1 MQVLYI
7 SQKPAYPII
16 DGGSFAINRFLKD
29 VRETI
34 HGEIDYLA
42 ITTVKHPMDSD
53 AAQQN
58 LGDNITIYPVEIN
71 TDLSIRSFFASLFSK
86 LPYNLIRY
94 KQAKFLQKINALLA
108 QKEYDYI
115 ILDGLYAC
123 VFLDEIKSKSKA
135 RIIYRSHNVEH
146 QIWLDRA
153 ASTNNWLKRQFLISL
168 ANKVYKYEKKI
179 HAQLDCIAAIST
191 VDYDFFKL
199 ETSNKVEIIP
209 VSMLPIKTVDA
220 IAQNQICFIG
230 NFGWFPNVEG
240 ISWFINQVFPILK
253 IDNPTLTLHIAGF
266 ESKEALSNLVSDGI
280 VIHGPVNDAALF
292 LKTHG
297 IFVSPI
303 FSGSG
308 IKIKVLEAM
317 NAGVPMV
324 LSKKSAEGIGFPS
337 EFTCFETKET
347 AIMLLKELLSKPI
360 HIEHNQGLMRDLL
373 QEQFSQEVVVK
384 KLKEIIY
391 D

>member
-7 SQKPAYPII
+7 SQKPAFPII

-29 VRETI
+29 VRETV

-42 ITTVKHPMDSD
+42 ITTLKHPMDAD

-58 LGDNITIYPVEIN
+58 LGDNITIYAVEVN
-71 TDLSIRSFFASLFSK
+71 TKLSILSFFASLFSK
-86 LPYNLIRY
+86 LPYNLKRY
-94 KQAKFLQKINALLA
+94 KQTNFLQKINALLA

-115 ILDGLYAC
+115 ILDGLYAS
-123 VFLDEIKSKSKA
+123 VFLHEIKSKSKA
-135 RIIYRSHNVEH
+135 KIIYRSHNVEH

-153 ASTNNWLKRQFLISL
+153 TTTNNWLKRQFLFSL
-168 ANKVYKYEKKI
+168 ANKVSKYEKKLLQ
-179 HAQLDCIAAIST
+179 HLDCIAAISS

-199 ETSNKVEIIP
+199 ETTHQVEIIP
-209 VSMLPIKTVDA
+209 VSMLSIKTVDT

-230 NFGWFPNVEG
+230 NFGWFPNIEG
-240 ISWFINQVFPILK
+240 MSWFINKVFPILK
-253 IDNPTLTLHIAGF
+253 IDYPLLTLHIAGF

-292 LKTHG
+292 IKTHG

-337 EFTCFETKET
+337 EFTCFETKEK

-373 QEQFSQEVVVK
+373 QEQYSQEVVVK
-384 KLKEIIY
+384 KLKAILL
-391 D
+391 

>member
-7 SQKPAYPII
+7 SQKPAFPII

-29 VRETI
+29 IRETV
-34 HGEIDYLA
+34 HGDIDYLA
-42 ITTVKHPMDSD
+42 ITTVKHPMDAD
-53 AAQQN
+53 AAQHD
-58 LGDNITIYPVEIN
+58 LGDTITIYPVEIN
-71 TDLSIRSFFASLFSK
+71 TDLYKLSFFASLFSK

-94 KQAKFLQKINALLA
+94 KQTNFLQKINALLA

-115 ILDGLYAC
+115 ILDGLYAS
-123 VFLDEIKSKSKA
+123 VFLDEIKSKSMAK
-135 RIIYRSHNVEH
+135 IIYRSHNVEH

-153 ASTNNWLKRQFLISL
+153 KTTNNWLKRQFLISL
-168 ANKVYKYEKKI
+168 ANKVSKYEKKLL
-179 HAQLDCIAAIST
+179 QELDYIAAISS

-199 ETSNKVEIIP
+199 ETTNQVEIIP
-209 VSMLPIKTVDA
+209 VSMLPIKTVDS
-220 IAQNQICFIG
+220 IAKNQICFIG

-240 ISWFINQVFPILK
+240 MSWFINKVFPILK
-253 IDNPTLTLHIAGF
+253 IDYPLLTLHIAGF

-292 LKTHG
+292 IKTHG

-347 AIMLLKELLSKPI
+347 AIMLLKELLSKPM

-373 QEQFSQEVVVK
+373 QKQFSQEVVVK
-384 KLKEIIY
+384 KLKAIIY

>member
-1 MQVLYI
+1 
-7 SQKPAYPII
+7 
-16 DGGSFAINRFLKD
+16 
-29 VRETI
+29 
-34 HGEIDYLA
+34 
-42 ITTVKHPMDSD
+42 
-53 AAQQN
+53 
-58 LGDNITIYPVEIN
+58 
-71 TDLSIRSFFASLFSK
+71 
-86 LPYNLIRY
+86 
-94 KQAKFLQKINALLA
+94 
-108 QKEYDYI
+108 
-115 ILDGLYAC
+115 
-123 VFLDEIKSKSKA
+123 
-135 RIIYRSHNVEH
+135 
-146 QIWLDRA
+146 
-153 ASTNNWLKRQFLISL
+153 
-168 ANKVYKYEKKI
+168 
-179 HAQLDCIAAIST
+179 
-191 VDYDFFKL
+191 
-199 ETSNKVEIIP
+199 
-209 VSMLPIKTVDA
+209 MLPIKTVDA

-240 ISWFINQVFPILK
+240 MSWFINKVFPILK
-253 IDNPTLTLHIAGF
+253 IDYPLLTLHIAGF

-337 EFTCFETKET
+337 EFSCFETKET

-384 KLKEIIY
+384 KLKAIIY

>member
-7 SQKPAYPII
+7 SQKPAFPII

-42 ITTVKHPMDSD
+42 ITTLKHPMDSV
-53 AAQQN
+53 AAQN
-58 LGDNITIYPVEIN
+58 DLGDSITIYAAEVN
-71 TDLSIRSFFASLFSK
+71 SKLSIPSFLASLFST
-86 LPYNLIRY
+86 LPYNLKRY
-94 KQAKFLQKINALLA
+94 KQTKFLQKINALLA

-115 ILDGLYAC
+115 ILDGLYAS
-123 VFLDEIKSKSKA
+123 VFLHEIKSKSKA
-135 RIIYRSHNVEH
+135 KIIYRSHNVEH

-153 ASTNNWLKRQFLISL
+153 KTTNNWLKRQFLISL
-168 ANKVYKYEKKI
+168 ANKVSKYEKKLLQ
-179 HAQLDCIAAIST
+179 HLDCIAAISSI
-191 VDYDFFKL
+191 DYDFFKL
-199 ETSNKVEIIP
+199 ETTHQVEIIP
-209 VSMLPIKTVDA
+209 VSMLPIKTVDT

-230 NFGWFPNVEG
+230 NFGWFPNIEG
-240 ISWFINQVFPILK
+240 MSWFINKVFPILK
-253 IDNPTLTLHIAGF
+253 IDYPLLTLHIAGF

-347 AIMLLKELLSKPI
+347 AIMLLKELLSKPM

-373 QEQFSQEVVVK
+373 QKQFSQEVVVK
-384 KLKEIIY
+384 KLKAIIY

>member
-7 SQKPAYPII
+7 SQKPAFPII

-34 HGEIDYLA
+34 HGEIDCLA
-42 ITTVKHPMDSD
+42 ITTVKHPMDAD
-53 AAQQN
+53 AAQHD
-58 LGDNITIYPVEIN
+58 LGDTITIYPVEIN
-71 TDLSIRSFFASLFSK
+71 TKLSILSFFASLFSK

-94 KQAKFLQKINALLA
+94 KQTNFLQKINALLA

-115 ILDGLYAC
+115 ILDGLYSS
-123 VFLDEIKSKSKA
+123 VFLHEIKSKSKA
-135 RIIYRSHNVEH
+135 KIIYRSHNVEH

-153 ASTNNWLKRQFLISL
+153 ATTNNWLKRQFLFSL
-168 ANKVYKYEKKI
+168 ANKVSKYEKKLLQ
-179 HAQLDCIAAIST
+179 HLDCIAAISS

-199 ETSNKVEIIP
+199 ETTNQVEIIP
-209 VSMLPIKTVDA
+209 VSMLPIMTVDA

-240 ISWFINQVFPILK
+240 MSWFINKVFPILK
-253 IDNPTLTLHIAGF
+253 IDYPLLTLHIAGF
-266 ESKEALSNLVSDGI
+266 ESKEALCNHVSDGI

-292 LKTHG
+292 IKTHG

-347 AIMLLKELLSKPI
+347 AINLLKELLSKPI